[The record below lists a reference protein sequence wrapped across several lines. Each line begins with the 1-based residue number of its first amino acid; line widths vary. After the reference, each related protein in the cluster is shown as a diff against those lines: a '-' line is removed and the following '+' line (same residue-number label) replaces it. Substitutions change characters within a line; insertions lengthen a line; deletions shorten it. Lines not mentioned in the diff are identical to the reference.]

1 MSKPDWSRD
10 ELILALELYFREPMA
25 RGSKTHPEVVNLSK
39 ILNQLPIHQGQ
50 ALDDAFRNPSGVA
63 MKLSNFL
70 RLDPGYEGKGLSRGS
85 KLEEEVWNTF
95 VGDTERLMSVASVIR
110 NVVVAGEASV
120 ERNVEKEEQE
130 QQEAPEG
137 KILTRMHM
145 IRERSSKLVVRKKGG
160 YELGRETGMRGLWI
174 RLQ

>member
-25 RGSKTHPEVVNLSK
+25 RGSKNHPEVVSLSK

-63 MKLSNFL
+63 MKLSNFH
-70 RLDPGYEGKGLSRGS
+70 RLDPSYEGKGLSRGS

-95 VGDTERLMSVASVIR
+95 LGDTERLISVASVIR
-110 NVVVAGEASV
+110 NMVVAGEARV
-120 ERNVEKEEQE
+120 ERNVVKEEQE
-130 QQEAPEG
+130 DQEAPEG
-137 KILTRMHM
+137 KILTRIHM
-145 IRERSSKLVVRKKGG
+145 FRERSSR
-160 YELGRETGMRGLWI
+160 
-174 RLQ
+174 

>member
-39 ILNQLPIHQGQ
+39 ILNQLSIHQGQ

-70 RLDPGYEGKGLSRGS
+70 RLDPGYEVKGLSRGS

-145 IRERSSKLVVRKKGG
+145 IRERSSKLVVRKK
-160 YELGRETGMRGLWI
+160 RRS
-174 RLQ
+174 